1 MDSMDRVHLPRN
13 TMNLQCFGDVG
24 GSRWHIGRNWAPR
37 KNQYLSTN
45 TRKCKGFCDAA
56 RDGSRNFSESR
67 GVALTQNSM
76 DFHVLAHVGLEP
88 TWLQHAPGIRPMTR
102 NRMNYK
108 CLVAVAH
115 ERRTICFA
123 MPCGTRRKH
132 NEFKGFWRCWWIPV
146 ACWSH
151 VGTPNGT
158 ANMRQH
164 VRIQTFSAMR
174 WKSGVAFLVRRIG
187 CPQRET
193 A

>member
-1 MDSMDRVHLPRN
+1 MLHFWFDALWRHNAKQHEFPRVGACWRCHSDQP
-13 TMNLQCFGDVG
+13 
-24 GSRWHIGRNWAPR
+24 
-37 KNQYLSTN
+37 
-45 TRKCKGFCDAA
+45 
-56 RDGSRNFSESR
+56 
-67 GVALTQNSM
+67 TQ
-76 DFHVLAHVGLEP
+76 
-88 TWLQHAPGIRPMTR
+88 LQHAPGIRPMTQ
-102 NRMNYK
+102 NSMNFQ
-108 CLVAVAH
+108 CLAAVAH
-115 ERRTICFA
+115 ERRAICFVA
-123 MPCGTRRKH
+123 LCGTCRKH